1 MKLPVMGK
9 FGNNLGGFLDENYNY
24 WCRKYGKRNYEG
36 IKPYTEFYPQCDES
50 C

>member
-24 WCRKYGKRNYEG
+24 WCWKYGKRNHEG
-36 IKPYTEFYPQCDES
+36 IKPYTEF
-50 C
+50 